1 MLTMNATRTGYSGK
15 PLYLKLGI
23 KETHKVHLIN
33 APEAYEQWLEMPF
46 TIPKADQ
53 NELVNVIH
61 IFSKEKAALHTY
73 LSESRDRIYQD
84 GMIWVSWPKKASK
97 VPTDITEN
105 TVRELAFPLGLV
117 DIKVCSVSSVWSGL
131 KVVIRKENRV

>member
-1 MLTMNATRTGYSGK
+1 MKTPTRTGYSGK
-15 PLYLKLGI
+15 PLYQKLGI
-23 KETHKVHLIN
+23 KEEHKVRFIQ
-33 APEAYEQWLEMPF
+33 APDAYEEWLEIPF
-46 TIPKADQ
+46 AMTRAS
-53 NELVNVIH
+53 NTELANVVH
-61 IFSKEKAALHTY
+61 IFSKEKATLLTY
-73 LSESRDRIYQD
+73 LSESRGRIYQD

-117 DIKVCSVSSVWSGL
+117 DIKVCSVSPIWSGL